1 MQTDRDAA
9 TKTNLTEAQ
18 SRVRL
23 DRYGPVAVVTLV
35 NPPHGLMDEA
45 METALAAA
53 IDDLDADPEIRS
65 VVLTGGQDGVFVKH
79 YDVAVLEARGRHL
92 AERGYEFTPD
102 RPVPEAPL
110 HTTLRRMEESGKA
123 YVAALN
129 GTAMGGGFELALAC
143 DIRLVQIGDFR
154 FGLPEINLGI
164 LPGAGGTQRLPR
176 LIGGARAARMMLL
189 GDTLSPQ
196 ELADC
201 GLAVA
206 CVDGPVL
213 PAALDVAHRL
223 ARKPPRALT
232 HIKTLLLSAAETPH
246 ETGLAKERTLFCD
259 LMTDDEAL
267 RLMGEWADGRRDIR
281 DEP

>member
-1 MQTDRDAA
+1 MAAELKRDGGGITLERDGA
-9 TKTNLTEAQ
+9 
-18 SRVRL
+18 
-23 DRYGPVAVVTLV
+23 VAVATLA

-53 IDDLDADPEIRS
+53 IDDLEADPEIRA
-65 VVLTGGQDGVFVKH
+65 VVLTGSQDDVFVRH
-79 YDVAVLEARGRHL
+79 YDVAVLEARGRTL

-110 HTTLRRMEESGKA
+110 HTAFRRMEEGGKA

-143 DIRLVQIGDFR
+143 DIRLVQAGDFC

-176 LIGGARAARMMLL
+176 LIGAARAARMMLL
-189 GDTLSPQ
+189 GDTLSPR
-196 ELADC
+196 EMVDC
-201 GLAVA
+201 GLAMA
-206 CVDGPVL
+206 CTDGLVL
-213 PAALDVAHRL
+213 PAAIEVARRL
-223 ARKPPRALT
+223 ARKPPKALG
-232 HIKTLLLSAAETPH
+232 HIKTLLRSAGDTPLD
-246 ETGLAKERTLFCD
+246 TALAQERTLFCD
-259 LMTDDEAL
+259 LMIDDEAL
-267 RLMGEWADGRRDIR
+267 GLMRDWADGRRDIR